1 MESYQ
6 KACDLNY
13 KQGCSNLG
21 FMYMLGM
28 RTKDDKFKAIE
39 LYEKA
44 CNLNEGSSCGV
55 VGAMYANGTYVEKMI
70 LKR

>member
-1 MESYQ
+1 M
-6 KACDLNY
+6 NY
-13 KQGCSNLG
+13 KQGSSNLG

-44 CNLNEGSSCGV
+44 FNLKEGHS
-55 VGAMYANGTYVEKMI
+55 
-70 LKR
+70 